1 VLASGSG
8 SVLQDLCG
16 VHVVAQTETT
26 SSFLRN
32 GELITSSHLDLDT
45 KSRGIV
51 DGLLGIFTG
60 RVEDG
65 EETDELETVTLGLR
79 VVTLD
84 FLESDGQGTETTH
97 CEFLNIS
104 LKPVLD
110 IIGLV
115 AGAELDNDAGHTLS
129 DALEFAGGLIT
140 VGTLGTLVNGVEWLE
155 VKDLDT
161 GMGLGRIRD

>member
-1 VLASGSG
+1 M
-8 SVLQDLCG
+8 
-16 VHVVAQTETT
+16 VAQTETT

-140 VGTLGTLVNGVEWLE
+140 VGTLGRLSTGLNGLKSRILTLAWALE
-155 VKDLDT
+155 GSGTEPTTQVSIASWFS
-161 GMGLGRIRD
+161 IREA